1 MELFLDAECN
11 EFINFG
17 PLGFVVLV
25 SQCFFEHFKMVFD
38 WGVCEVI
45 GGIWIIESFIMSGSI
60 SDAVSIVELLLSDFL
75 KDWFELVFLF
85 AFIVFQQM
93 EI

>member
-38 WGVCEVI
+38 
-45 GGIWIIESFIMSGSI
+45 
-60 SDAVSIVELLLSDFL
+60 
-75 KDWFELVFLF
+75 
-85 AFIVFQQM
+85 
-93 EI
+93 